1 LGTFTTEA
9 ANFTNTDSY
18 TLVTHTASFDINSA
32 LESDYACTTSE
43 SVVHADWGDFTFS
56 ICDYFTSMP
65 VAASTALAY
74 RTAAATFPSGGVIPT
89 SDAYLYDLYTAD
101 QSSATTA
108 VSIAPNQTF
117 VETSATPFVHFTAY
131 EVESGNSTLTVQLAS
146 AYIYEYSLKGIE
158 NDTTAVGPL
167 PDDFLE
173 HIPQSNCD
181 AGQLQAEVTVVI
193 VVDLYYQNLPMLN
206 SFIVHFESTAI
217 GFDDPPV
224 NVNNDGSSSAP
235 PLTMDDW
242 DISSVNAKPTTQV
255 SINPSVRPDPVST
268 TLAGNNNPN
277 NNQRPSS
284 YQVPVPDG
292 PEPTQVTVGV
302 IGTVPVVIG
311 PSSVV
316 VVGSQT
322 LQPGGPAITVDGVT
336 PVSLAPSAT
345 AIVIDGTTSQLPEV
359 VNPPVQQPV
368 RPPPVLTIGTLTVT
382 PNAATQFFIAPGQTL
397 TPGGVATL
405 DGTVVS
411 LAPFASF
418 VVIGSS
424 TQFLPAPAPG
434 IGSIVTIL
442 PQIVVGG
449 TTVVALP
456 SDGAVGSPSITPNNN
471 PSNVQNAPAVDAGPG
486 PTFVVGGQTLA
497 PGGQAITVSGTT
509 LSLVS
514 GGSSVVINGV
524 TSAVAN
530 PVGVPVENAQ
540 PAITVGDTVFTPVP
554 GGSGD
559 TFNIAGQTL
568 APGGQAITVSGTV
581 ISLAPSASYVVIN
594 GVTSTI
600 ARGFAAS
607 PQPTIRI
614 GGNIFTPIA
623 GPGSGFVIGDKTL
636 LPGGHALLVSG
647 TVVSLAPYASF
658 VVINGVT
665 STLANIAAAAQITA
679 APTLTIGTSVF
690 RPLPGTGTSYLF
702 GSQILTPGGVVTS
715 AGSTISLALGAT
727 ALIING
733 QTSLITSSAQAII
746 TNAPVLTIGSQT
758 YTAVSGTT
766 FVIGGQTLTP
776 GGTITVDGTTISLA
790 PQATQLIYG
799 SSGRTTTTA
808 LFPATR
814 TQSQSVTA
822 TTSASAGASGSNSQ
836 AAATSPR
843 QSAASKP
850 SMGNSWMLAFVAAFV
865 GFRFWYAS

>member
-56 ICDYFTSMP
+56 ICDYFTSRP

-74 RTAAATFPSGGVIPT
+74 RTAAATFPSGGVIPI

-101 QSSATTA
+101 QSSATTT

-158 NDTTAVGPL
+158 NDITAVGPL

-173 HIPQSNCD
+173 RIPQSNCD

-224 NVNNDGSSSAP
+224 SVNNDGSSIAP

-255 SINPSVRPDPVST
+255 SINPNVRPDPVPT
-268 TLAGNNNPN
+268 TSAGNNNAN

-284 YQVPVPDG
+284 YQVPVPD
-292 PEPTQVTVGV
+292 EPQPTLVTVGV
-302 IGTVPVVIG
+302 IGTIPVVIG

-322 LQPGGPAITVDGVT
+322 LQPGGPAIIVDGVT

-345 AIVIDGTTSQLPEV
+345 AIIVDGTTSQLPQV
-359 VNPPVQQPV
+359 VNPPVQQPE
-368 RPPPVLTIGTLTVT
+368 RPPPVLTIGTSTLT

-397 TPGGVATL
+397 TPGGIATV

-411 LAPFASF
+411 LAPSASF

-434 IGSIVTIL
+434 IGPIATIL

-456 SDGAVGSPSITPNNN
+456 SDGVVVPSNNQN
-471 PSNVQNAPAVDAGPG
+471 NVQNLPNVDAGPG
-486 PTFVVGGQTLA
+486 PTFVVDGQTLA

-509 LSLVS
+509 LSLVP

-530 PVGVPVENAQ
+530 LVGVPVVNTQ
-540 PAITVGDTVFTPVP
+540 PAITIGDTVFTPLP

-594 GVTSTI
+594 GATSAI
-600 ARGFAAS
+600 ARGSMAP
-607 PQPTIRI
+607 PQATIRI

-665 STLANIAAAAQITA
+665 STLANVAAAAQITA

-690 RPLPGTGTSYLF
+690 RPLPGTGTSYLI
-702 GSQILTPGGVVTS
+702 GSQILTPGGIVTS
-715 AGSTISLALGAT
+715 AGITISLALGAT

-733 QTSLITSSAQAII
+733 QTSLITSSTQAII
-746 TNAPVLTIGSQT
+746 TNASLLTIGSQT

-790 PQATQLIYG
+790 PQATQLVYG

-822 TTSASAGASGSNSQ
+822 TTSASAGASGGNGQ
-836 AAATSPR
+836 AAATSSR
-843 QSAASKP
+843 QGAASKM
-850 SMGNSWMLAFVAAFV
+850 SISSNWFFALVVAV
-865 GFRFWYAS
+865 TGIGFW